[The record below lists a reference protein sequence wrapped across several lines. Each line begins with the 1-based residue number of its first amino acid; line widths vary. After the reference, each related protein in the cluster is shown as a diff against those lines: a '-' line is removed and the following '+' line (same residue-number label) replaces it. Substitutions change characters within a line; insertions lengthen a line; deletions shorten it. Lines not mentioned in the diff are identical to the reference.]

1 MSDEQVVK
9 PQDTHATSEP
19 LDTKSADPKA
29 PKATDGGATTQGD
42 IHATDEPL
50 ETKDIHATSEPFKPT
65 R

>member
-9 PQDTHATSEP
+9 PLGDIHATSEP
-19 LDTKSADPKA
+19 LDGKAAAD
-29 PKATDGGATTQGD
+29 ATPQGD

-50 ETKDIHATSEPFKPT
+50 GTTDIHATSEASEPT

>member
-9 PQDTHATSEP
+9 PQDIHATSEP
-19 LDTKSADPKA
+19 LHPKSEDPK
-29 PKATDGGATTQGD
+29 TEDGGASTQGD